1 MMGRRS
7 AQHAGGAGGQGSREG
22 ARAWGQAVAD
32 LGAARSASASDGLTA
47 DLIDALR
54 GISERLEKLEDDRH
68 RAPAAAPS
76 GGGKPDDAGDSAGT
90 GIGDDLLAALRARRD
105 AFANVVDQD
114 RGVALRKA
122 VDGSAR
128 DDSDAQ
134 LLADLQEAHRRVEK
148 RAVDPSSVLKKQI
161 IKAIS
166 TGVVKTRLLQR
177 TLCGCTIRNEPSP
190 ITLRVSSTP
199 VVCRNA
205 TVQRH
210 FETRQHH
217 RQPSPRRLC
226 RLL

>member
-1 MMGRRS
+1 MGCRS

-22 ARAWGQAVAD
+22 ARGRGQAVAD
-32 LGAARSASASDGLTA
+32 FGAARSASAPNGLTA

-54 GISERLEKLEDDRH
+54 GISERLEKLEDDR
-68 RAPAAAPS
+68 
-76 GGGKPDDAGDSAGT
+76 
-90 GIGDDLLAALRARRD
+90 IGDDLLAALRARRG

-114 RGVALRKA
+114 RGGAARKA
-122 VDGSAR
+122 VDDSAR
-128 DDSDAQ
+128 DDPDAQ

-148 RAVDPSSVLKKQI
+148 RAVDPISVLKKQI

-166 TGVVKTRLLQR
+166 TGVVKTRMPQR
-177 TLCGCTIRNEPSP
+177 TLRGCTTRNEPSS

-210 FETRQHH
+210 FETRQYY
-217 RQPSPRRLC
+217 R
-226 RLL
+226 